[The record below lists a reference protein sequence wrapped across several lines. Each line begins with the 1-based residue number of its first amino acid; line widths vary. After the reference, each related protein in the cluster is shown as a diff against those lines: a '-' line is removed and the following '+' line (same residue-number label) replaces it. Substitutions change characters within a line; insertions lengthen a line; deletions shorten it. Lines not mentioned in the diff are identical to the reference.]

1 MTAILGA
8 KNFHRRFTLGKTWD
22 KIDFG
27 SFAINLKITLANAA
41 SLTDPCIDDDTIKLA
56 KLLGKFMKYFKNLRI
71 ISYIECFYTDFNRRI
86 IR

>member
-8 KNFHRRFTLGKTWD
+8 KNFHCRFTLGKTRD

-27 SFAINLKITLANAA
+27 SFAINIKITLANTAT
-41 SLTDPCIDDDTIKLA
+41 LTDPCIDDDTIKLA
-56 KLLGKFMKYFKNLRI
+56 KLLGKFMKHFKNLRI
-71 ISYIECFYTDFNRRI
+71 ISHIECLDTDFNRRI